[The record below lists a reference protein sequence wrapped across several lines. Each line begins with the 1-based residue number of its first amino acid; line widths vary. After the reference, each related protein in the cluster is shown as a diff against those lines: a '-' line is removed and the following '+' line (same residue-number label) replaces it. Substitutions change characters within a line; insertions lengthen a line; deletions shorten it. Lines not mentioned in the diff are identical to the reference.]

1 MLDILN
7 TNINSLGRSIA
18 LYLFVYNNVNYLLGS
33 IRDTSRFTME
43 TCAGHSFLNSVHPLL
58 STLALFLLI
67 HMFVAKGTVLCF
79 LRDLENTDQVPPLLS
94 LCWLFWKMRDP
105 IKKLSLSFLLIK
117 WRCFHRVWTLA
128 EQ

>member
-18 LYLFVYNNVNYLLGS
+18 LYLFVYNNASYLLGS
-33 IRDTSRFTME
+33 IRDMSRFTME

-67 HMFVAKGTVLCF
+67 HMFVGSQGNSFMFSKRPGEHRPGASPPFLVLVI
-79 LRDLENTDQVPPLLS
+79 LEDEGSNQKAE
-94 LCWLFWKMRDP
+94 FKFFINKMEMF
-105 IKKLSLSFLLIK
+105 S
-117 WRCFHRVWTLA
+117 
-128 EQ
+128 